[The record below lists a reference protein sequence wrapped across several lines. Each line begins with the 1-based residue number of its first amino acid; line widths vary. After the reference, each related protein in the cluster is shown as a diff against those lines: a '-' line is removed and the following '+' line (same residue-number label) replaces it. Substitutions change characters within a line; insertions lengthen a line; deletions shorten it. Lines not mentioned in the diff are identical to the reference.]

1 MASRS
6 AANSSS
12 DSSRSAAR
20 IPGIELLC
28 RKIGMT
34 RIYNEAGQVVPV
46 TVLEAG
52 PNAVVQKKT
61 AARDGYDALQ
71 LGFGERKRTRT
82 TKALLGHFDKAQ
94 VSPKRH
100 LHESRISA
108 EDATKWEVGQELKAD
123 LFEAGQ
129 RVDVIGTSKGRGT
142 AGVVKRH
149 HFAVKKESHGTH
161 EGFRNPGSIG
171 AGTYPGHVIKGLRMA
186 GHLGNERVTTRNLVV
201 AKVDA
206 ERNLLLVQGSVPGP
220 NDGIVR
226 VRAAIAPRA

>member
-1 MASRS
+1 MATTSTT
-6 AANSSS
+6 NSTSKSS
-12 DSSRSAAR
+12 R

-61 AARDGYDALQ
+61 AAQDGYDAIQ

-94 VSPKRH
+94 VSPKRY
-100 LHESRISA
+100 LHESRVSA
-108 EDATKWEVGQELKAD
+108 EDATKWEVGQDLKAD
-123 LFEAGQ
+123 VFEAGQ
-129 RVDVIGTSKGRGT
+129 RIDVIGTSKGRGM

-171 AGTYPGHVIKGLRMA
+171 AGTYPGHVIKGQRMP

-206 ERNLLLVQGSVPGP
+206 ERNLLLVRGSVPGP
-220 NDGIVR
+220 NDGLVR
-226 VRAAIAPRA
+226 VRAAIAARS